1 MAKTGGSSNHTTYGN
16 ALNASG
22 VVRFLDHVLQV
33 NRRQLPEGVMPF
45 PVCIWGAH
53 GVGKTQLAEQFA
65 RDRDLD
71 FVYLAP
77 AQFEEMGDLIGLPV
91 IEHGRTAY
99 RPPVWAPLSGKAG
112 ILLLDDVNRADDRI
126 LRGLMPLLQYYGLPG
141 WKLPPDW
148 FIILTAN
155 PDTGD
160 YSVTPLDPA
169 FLTRLLHITMVFDAD
184 EWAVWAAREGLPEAG
199 IHFVLAHPE
208 LVEGERTTARSLSQ
222 FFRSVSALENPM
234 ADPVFLHTLGNAS
247 LDSLTT
253 AAFIEFLEQGGDRIP
268 GPARILGT
276 DNFFGEVGRPLYQLA
291 RKKPEAAAAVCRRL
305 VLFLRRGQ
313 GLPDSPLF
321 RSNLKAFVM
330 QEVLNPGLRFALLRD
345 LATVEHPGIA
355 AVLQDPEIGRLA
367 L

>member
-222 FFRSVSALENPM
+222 FFE
-234 ADPVFLHTLGNAS
+234 VFPLSKIRWPTPSFAHLGNAS
-247 LDSLTT
+247 LDSRLPRH
-253 AAFIEFLEQGGDRIP
+253 L
-268 GPARILGT
+268 L
-276 DNFFGEVGRPLYQLA
+276 NFWSKEETESP
-291 RKKPEAAAAVCRRL
+291 
-305 VLFLRRGQ
+305 
-313 GLPDSPLF
+313 GLPGYWEPIIFSE
-321 RSNLKAFVM
+321 R
-330 QEVLNPGLRFALLRD
+330 
-345 LATVEHPGIA
+345 
-355 AVLQDPEIGRLA
+355 
-367 L
+367 